1 MSPKFDFSRNFSV
14 NLTLSVNLL
23 SLSDWFENLI
33 TTHCN
38 RNSQFSNK
46 NKGIG
51 RVAKKGSFS
60 RLLLVVGGSLS
71 SLSSKILLKGFC
83 CCCCKSSFRFTLPC
97 YSISNTSRYN
107 QIEYVKYANLD
118 CSHDVHT
125 EERSLG
131 CHLENTLFQYN
142 NSFLAEERAF
152 K

>member
-1 MSPKFDFSRNFSV
+1 M
-14 NLTLSVNLL
+14 
-23 SLSDWFENLI
+23 
-33 TTHCN
+33 
-38 RNSQFSNK
+38 
-46 NKGIG
+46 
-51 RVAKKGSFS
+51 
-60 RLLLVVGGSLS
+60 
-71 SLSSKILLKGFC
+71 
-83 CCCCKSSFRFTLPC
+83 
-97 YSISNTSRYN
+97 YN

>member
-1 MSPKFDFSRNFSV
+1 MTFVVVANPVLD
-14 NLTLSVNLL
+14 LL
-23 SLSDWFENLI
+23 Y
-33 TTHCN
+33 
-38 RNSQFSNK
+38 
-46 NKGIG
+46 
-51 RVAKKGSFS
+51 
-60 RLLLVVGGSLS
+60 LVIAFPIQVDM
-71 SLSSKILLKGFC
+71 
-83 CCCCKSSFRFTLPC
+83 
-97 YSISNTSRYN
+97 YN